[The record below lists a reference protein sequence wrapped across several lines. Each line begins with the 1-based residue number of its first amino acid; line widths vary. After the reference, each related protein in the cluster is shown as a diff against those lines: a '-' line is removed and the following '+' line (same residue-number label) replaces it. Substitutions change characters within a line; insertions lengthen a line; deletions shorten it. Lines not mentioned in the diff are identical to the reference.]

1 MGETGGEGGA
11 APRRRLGA
19 DARRAAIALAAGRAF
34 AARGYAGARLDDIAA
49 AAGVTKPIVYRH
61 FGSKKGLYLALLRRH
76 EADLPGF
83 FSGLELPEGAGPREL
98 IRAVLDPWIEYTR
111 ANSHTWEMLFR
122 DSSGDEEI
130 RRVRREVSARAIEVL
145 AAFIGATSSMP
156 TEQRVPA
163 AVLLSQGLAAT
174 VIWWNDNPDV
184 DRETIAAVAERY
196 ALSVV
201 DDA

>member
-1 MGETGGEGGA
+1 MEAAVEEMPAGA
-11 APRRRLGA
+11 GRRLSADRRRLE
-19 DARRAAIALAAGRAF
+19 IALAAGRLF
-34 AARGYAGARLDDIAA
+34 AERGYAGTRLDDVAA

-76 EADLPGF
+76 EDDLPGF
-83 FSGLELPEGAGPREL
+83 FSGLDLPADAAPRTL
-98 IRAVLDPWIEYTR
+98 IRAVLDPWIDYTR

-122 DSSGDEEI
+122 DASGDAEI

-145 AAFIGATSSMP
+145 AAFLAATSSMP
-156 TEQRVPA
+156 AEQRVPS

-174 VIWWNDNPDV
+174 VIWWNDHPEV
-184 DRETIAAVAERY
+184 PKETVAAVAERY

-201 DDA
+201 DER